1 MRILLV
7 EDQAALRE
15 PMAEGLRKA
24 GFAVDT
30 AASLAEA
37 DALLAVDSVDLMI
50 LDLGLP
56 DGDGRAYLIRLRRAG
71 RRFPMLVVTARGGL
85 DDRVG
90 SLDDGADDYLVKP
103 FAMAELAARCRA
115 LLRRPGGS
123 LGVVLTCGP
132 LALDSVGRQATLQ
145 GEVLPLTRR
154 EFDLLTLLLRRS
166 GHVVSRDMIVSTLYE
181 MEEETSPNAIEV
193 AVSRLRKRLAA
204 APELEIHTLRGI
216 GYLLREKP
224 AT

>member
-71 RRFPMLVVTARGGL
+71 RRFPVLVVTARGGL

>member
-1 MRILLV
+1 M
-7 EDQAALRE
+7 AA
-15 PMAEGLRKA
+15 GLRKV

-37 DALLAVDSVDLMI
+37 DELLAVGAIDLMI

-56 DGDGRAYLIRLRRAG
+56 DGDGRVYLARLRRAG
-71 RRFPMLVVTARGGL
+71 RRFPVLVVTARGGL

-103 FAMAELAARCRA
+103 FEMAELAARCRA

-132 LALDSVGRQATLQ
+132 LTLDSVNSQATLL
-145 GEVLPLTRR
+145 GENLPLTRR

-166 GHVVSRDMIVSTLYE
+166 GQVVSREMIVSALYE
-181 MEEETSPNAIEV
+181 MGEEATPNAIEV

-204 APELEIHTLRGI
+204 APALEIHTLRGI
-216 GYLLREKP
+216 GYLLRERR
-224 AT
+224 AE